1 MRSARKPIL
10 ILALLCLCS
19 LAGQSPAAA
28 QGWANG
34 CLNRRAI
41 TIDHTKVPNTDQA
54 NFAVLISGTYS
65 YLAATANGGSVM
77 NANGYDILFA
87 ADANGLNPLPFE
99 QENYSPSTGA
109 IVYWVKLPTVSHTA
123 DTVFYLFYGNSSI
136 SANQSNKTV
145 VWDANYKGVWHLP
158 NGSNLS
164 GADSTSN
171 ASNLTNNNITA
182 ATSGQIDGAASF
194 NGSNNYL
201 SNTSLSIPAGSSI
214 TISFWNY
221 VTSSNV
227 QPSAAFTIGGSD
239 NPNRI
244 SAHAPWS
251 DGTLYWDFGNYS
263 DGGRISTSY
272 SSYVGSWTHVVL
284 EYNAANTTHYI
295 YLDGSLAASNVNS
308 SAPQNAQT
316 GIDIGAWPSSSYYH
330 RGSID
335 EFRVSTIARSAD
347 WIATEY
353 QNQSSPSTFYSVGS
367 AAQGTMS
374 LSITQLTP
382 STANF
387 GDSVLIQ
394 GTNFGATQAGSTAF
408 LNGTSLVVRTWSDT
422 GIDVFVPIGT
432 STGYFTVTVGG
443 QTAISPLF
451 TVRPIQSGWSDGDIG
466 PVGLAGSGS
475 YSGATLT
482 MQGAGFGTA
491 NTSATDAFHFVYQP
505 LSGDG
510 TIVARVVSLQGT
522 VYPEAGVMIRET
534 LDQASAHA
542 YMCTFGGTSRLF
554 YRTATGGANS
564 NDADGNGTP
573 PLWVKLIRTGSA
585 FNGYTSPDGV
595 NWTQVGTSHTISMAQ
610 NVYVGLAVS
619 SYSTSAFA
627 TATFDNVSVS
637 STATPAPVITS
648 VSATTGSIG
657 SEVVINGSG
666 FGASQGGSL
675 VMLNNAPVTVN
686 SWSNTSVIITVP
698 SGATSGYLVVSVAP
712 GMNNSNAV
720 YFAVTTQPLP
730 TPWIN
735 QDVGL
740 VGIAG
745 SATYAN
751 GTFTMQG
758 AGFGTA
764 NTSATDAFHFVYQ
777 PLSGDGTIVA
787 RVVSLQGTVYPEA
800 GVMIRETLD
809 QASAHAYMCTFG
821 GTSRLFYRT
830 ATGGANSN
838 DADGNGTPPFWVKL
852 IRTGSAFN
860 GYTSP
865 DGVNWTQVGTS
876 HTISMAQNVYVGLAV
891 SSYSTSAFAT
901 ATFDNVSV
909 SSTATPAPVITSVS
923 ATTGSIGSEVVING
937 SGFGASQGGSLV
949 MLNNAP
955 VTVNSWSNTSV
966 IITVPSGATSGY
978 LVVSV
983 APGMNNSNAVYFA
996 VTTQP
1001 LPTPWINQDVGL
1013 VGIAGSATYANG
1025 TFAMQGAGFGTANTS
1040 ATDAFHFVYQPLSGD
1055 GTIVARVVSL
1065 QGTVYPEAGVMIRE
1079 TLDQASAHA
1088 YMCTFGGT
1096 SRLFYRTA
1104 TGGANSNDADGN
1116 GTPPLWVKLIRT
1128 GSAFNGYTSP
1138 DGVNWTQVGT
1148 SHTISMAQNVYVGL
1162 AVSSYSTSAFATA
1175 TFDNVSVSST
1185 A

>member
-19 LAGQSPAAA
+19 LAGQSPTAA

-65 YLAATANGGSVM
+65 YLATTANGGSVM

-251 DGTLYWDFGNYS
+251 DGTLYFEIGNYS
-263 DGGRISTSY
+263 GGGRISTSY

-284 EYNAANTTHYI
+284 EYNTANTTHYI
-295 YLDGSLAASNVNS
+295 YLNGSLAASNVNS

-491 NTSATDAFHFVYQP
+491 NTSTTDSFHFVYQP

-573 PLWVKLIRTGSA
+573 PL
-585 FNGYTSPDGV
+585 
-595 NWTQVGTSHTISMAQ
+595 
-610 NVYVGLAVS
+610 
-619 SYSTSAFA
+619 
-627 TATFDNVSVS
+627 
-637 STATPAPVITS
+637 
-648 VSATTGSIG
+648 
-657 SEVVINGSG
+657 
-666 FGASQGGSL
+666 
-675 VMLNNAPVTVN
+675 
-686 SWSNTSVIITVP
+686 
-698 SGATSGYLVVSVAP
+698 
-712 GMNNSNAV
+712 
-720 YFAVTTQPLP
+720 
-730 TPWIN
+730 
-735 QDVGL
+735 
-740 VGIAG
+740 
-745 SATYAN
+745 
-751 GTFTMQG
+751 
-758 AGFGTA
+758 
-764 NTSATDAFHFVYQ
+764 
-777 PLSGDGTIVA
+777 
-787 RVVSLQGTVYPEA
+787 
-800 GVMIRETLD
+800 
-809 QASAHAYMCTFG
+809 
-821 GTSRLFYRT
+821 
-830 ATGGANSN
+830 
-838 DADGNGTPPFWVKL
+838 WVKL

-1185 A
+1185 ATPAPVITSVSATTGSIGSEVVINGSGFGASQGGSLVMLNNSPVTVNSWSNTSVIITVPSGATSGYLVVSVAPGMNNSNAVYFAVTTQPLPTPWINQDVGLVGIAGSATYANGTFTMQGAGFGTANTSATDAFHFVYQPLSGDGTIVARVVSLQGTVYPEAGVMIRETL

>member
-10 ILALLCLCS
+10 ILALFCLCS

-65 YLAATANGGSVM
+65 YLATTANGGSVM

-109 IVYWVKLPTVSHTA
+109 IVYWVKLPTVSHTV

-145 VWDANYKGVWHLP
+145 VWDTNYKGVWHLP

-171 ASNLTNNNITA
+171 ASNLTNNNSTA

-263 DGGRISTSY
+263 GGGRISTSY

-295 YLDGSLAASNVNS
+295 YLNGSLAASNVNS

-353 QNQSSPSTFYSVGS
+353 KNQSSPSTFYSVGS

-382 STANF
+382 STANY

-394 GTNFGATQAGSTAF
+394 GRNFGATQGGSTAF
-408 LNGTSLVVRTWSDT
+408 LNGTSLVIRTWSDT

-475 YSGATLT
+475 YSSATLT

-491 NTSATDAFHFVYQP
+491 NTSTTD
-505 LSGDG
+505 S
-510 TIVARVVSLQGT
+510 
-522 VYPEAGVMIRET
+522 
-534 LDQASAHA
+534 
-542 YMCTFGGTSRLF
+542 
-554 YRTATGGANS
+554 
-564 NDADGNGTP
+564 
-573 PLWVKLIRTGSA
+573 
-585 FNGYTSPDGV
+585 
-595 NWTQVGTSHTISMAQ
+595 
-610 NVYVGLAVS
+610 
-619 SYSTSAFA
+619 
-627 TATFDNVSVS
+627 
-637 STATPAPVITS
+637 
-648 VSATTGSIG
+648 
-657 SEVVINGSG
+657 
-666 FGASQGGSL
+666 
-675 VMLNNAPVTVN
+675 
-686 SWSNTSVIITVP
+686 
-698 SGATSGYLVVSVAP
+698 
-712 GMNNSNAV
+712 
-720 YFAVTTQPLP
+720 
-730 TPWIN
+730 
-735 QDVGL
+735 
-740 VGIAG
+740 
-745 SATYAN
+745 
-751 GTFTMQG
+751 
-758 AGFGTA
+758 
-764 NTSATDAFHFVYQ
+764 FHFVYQ

-865 DGVNWTQVGTS
+865 DGVNWNQVGTS
-876 HTISMAQNVYVGLAV
+876 HTISMAQQLQHL
-891 SSYSTSAFAT
+891 
-901 ATFDNVSV
+901 
-909 SSTATPAPVITSVS
+909 
-923 ATTGSIGSEVVING
+923 SI
-937 SGFGASQGGSLV
+937 
-949 MLNNAP
+949 
-955 VTVNSWSNTSV
+955 
-966 IITVPSGATSGY
+966 
-978 LVVSV
+978 
-983 APGMNNSNAVYFA
+983 
-996 VTTQP
+996 
-1001 LPTPWINQDVGL
+1001 
-1013 VGIAGSATYANG
+1013 
-1025 TFAMQGAGFGTANTS
+1025 
-1040 ATDAFHFVYQPLSGD
+1040 
-1055 GTIVARVVSL
+1055 
-1065 QGTVYPEAGVMIRE
+1065 
-1079 TLDQASAHA
+1079 
-1088 YMCTFGGT
+1088 
-1096 SRLFYRTA
+1096 
-1104 TGGANSNDADGN
+1104 
-1116 GTPPLWVKLIRT
+1116 
-1128 GSAFNGYTSP
+1128 
-1138 DGVNWTQVGT
+1138 
-1148 SHTISMAQNVYVGL
+1148 SHRHL
-1162 AVSSYSTSAFATA
+1162 
-1175 TFDNVSVSST
+1175 
-1185 A
+1185 